1 VPFTVE
7 VEWNT
12 LTDQSVLGLYTRD
25 QLKEMG
31 VTLVDPTQIARD
43 DGNGKLMLNGVQ
55 VGTVTYSTGAVD
67 FCLMSRSRSPSRSI
81 RPARSAAAASMARW
95 PVPPQL

>member
-1 VPFTVE
+1 

-55 VGTVTYSTGAVD
+55 VGTVTY
-67 FCLMSRSRSPSRSI
+67 
-81 RPARSAAAASMARW
+81 ARARW
-95 PVPPQL
+95 TSAGRHDQDPQAGLFVQPGQRRRLQWRGGPVPPQL